1 MENAI
6 EAAKLSKEKYMGMT
20 MEIKRGILFISVH
33 NSFNGEIQYR
43 NGRIISSK
51 SGDLK
56 HGLGL
61 RNVERIVCEMN
72 GEINIAHK
80 DELFCVDVMIYV

>member
-61 RNVERIVCEMN
+61 RNVERIVREMN